1 MRVPEDFHYYLSMHL
16 DCNERLLAR
25 ARLFA
30 PRDLEISTDPDVI
43 RLRKMVSAVM
53 GEVYRMKAFV
63 RLKPLGSNVLYGYLK
78 PRHRI
83 GEHVCDHF
91 AQRTPGI
98 IAVLGNGSESWVSL
112 FREGRIMRDHGR
124 GMNETLER
132 LSSALDCPA
141 DGLDVGNPDA
151 GDLKVDDLWQVYYDS
166 QYCPERKNLAIFR
179 QRMPRRD
186 QDAAGLRLVQNKRE
200 VTLDDFLGDGRCTEH
215 PLKDL

>member
-1 MRVPEDFHYYLSMHL
+1 
-16 DCNERLLAR
+16 
-25 ARLFA
+25 
-30 PRDLEISTDPDVI
+30 
-43 RLRKMVSAVM
+43 M